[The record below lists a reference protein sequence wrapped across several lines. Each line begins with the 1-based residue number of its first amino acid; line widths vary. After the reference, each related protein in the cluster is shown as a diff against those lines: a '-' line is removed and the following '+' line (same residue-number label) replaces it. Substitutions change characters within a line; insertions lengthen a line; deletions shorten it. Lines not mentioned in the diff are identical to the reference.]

1 MYETSLKYIK
11 VKVTHNMLFEAQR
24 GSRVIGLPILDFDAR

>member
-11 VKVTHNMLFEAQR
+11 VKVT
-24 GSRVIGLPILDFDAR
+24 P